1 MTNDVIYRQSAIA
14 ALGEE
19 PEVRDDLWDYD
30 IARVKQ
36 WKCDVAAI
44 KALPPAKPEPQWVLC
59 ENSEPDE
66 GAECWV
72 TVKNTYTLYRGCF
85 TKRYGAQLNK
95 GFITSGIFVWWHT
108 AIAWMPVYE
117 PEPYRPEGEEH
128 E

>member
-1 MTNDVIYRQSAIA
+1 MNNDVIYRQSAIE

-19 PEVRDDLWDYD
+19 PLVWYEDDAGEV
-30 IARVKQ
+30 AAHNQ
-36 WKCDVAAI
+36 WSRDVAAI

-72 TVKNTYTLYRGCF
+72 TVKNTYMLYRGCF

-95 GFITSGIFVWWHT
+95 GFITSGGFIWWHT